1 MRIKRIICALLAL
14 ALLPMAAGA
23 LAEGTAILFP
33 IKAGMLTEGRTVTLK
48 PGLVGLKL
56 SDLTWG
62 SSNPEVLATHGNT
75 VTAVKPGVAILG
87 AKAGGA
93 VAKCGVLVLPAQ
105 IRLAAGER
113 YELPRGGVEVYRMKD
128 EAIASVDGA
137 GVVTGLAA
145 GETLLGVKL
154 GEQIAKIPVTVTGK
168 AEQADDG
175 SLPGGLDLPEDTAQV
190 VLVRYKGGSNA
201 ALSIHEKRNGVWQQL
216 YECDA
221 YVGKNGVG
229 KTVEGDKK
237 TPLGVYN
244 LTTPFGI
251 LDDPGAAMPYT
262 KLTPYH
268 YWCGA
273 SDSGYYNQFIDE
285 RVTDRKHTSADE
297 YLIEYKGVYNYCMF
311 IDYNAA
317 GEAHKGSCIFLHCT
331 GSTKYTAGCVAV
343 PEHVMKKIIQWAR
356 AGVKIV
362 ILDK

>member
-1 MRIKRIICALLAL
+1 MRINRIICALLAV

-87 AKAGGA
+87 AKAGSA

-128 EAIASVDGA
+128 EAIASVDGT

-154 GEQIAKIPVTVTGK
+154 VIDGVFRGINKMSYFVGTTTFELVLRLFLAFLVTAPLGLSYLWCAWPVGWFITLTVT
-168 AEQADDG
+168 
-175 SLPGGLDLPEDTAQV
+175 
-190 VLVRYKGGSNA
+190 
-201 ALSIHEKRNGVWQQL
+201 
-216 YECDA
+216 
-221 YVGKNGVG
+221 
-229 KTVEGDKK
+229 
-237 TPLGVYN
+237 
-244 LTTPFGI
+244 
-251 LDDPGAAMPYT
+251 
-262 KLTPYH
+262 
-268 YWCGA
+268 
-273 SDSGYYNQFIDE
+273 
-285 RVTDRKHTSADE
+285 
-297 YLIEYKGVYNYCMF
+297 
-311 IDYNAA
+311 
-317 GEAHKGSCIFLHCT
+317 IFLYRRSAKRGHDF
-331 GSTKYTAGCVAV
+331 SKR
-343 PEHVMKKIIQWAR
+343 K
-356 AGVKIV
+356 
-362 ILDK
+362 